1 MMTEPDT
8 PTWEPARLVPV
19 SGIRNAEEQER
30 RATSALLAVL
40 SAVDEFGAAI
50 TKPYGAL
57 KGKFEA
63 YIEVPFEMSD
73 GKSVRPDGLIR
84 TTRGK
89 RSWTA
94 LVEVKTGSNDLRRDQ
109 IETYLDLAR
118 EQGFDCVITISNQI
132 ARIPGQHPIDV
143 DKRKLRRTPLHHLS
157 WSRVLTEAVLQRSY
171 RGVADPDQA
180 WILGELIR
188 YLEHPNAGAVD
199 FSDMGE
205 YWVGVRDAVKNGT
218 LRHSDKSAVEVANKW
233 EELVSFAALRLG
245 RKLGA
250 NVQEVL
256 SAKERRDVSVR
267 ITNIVNEMVTR
278 GIMTG
283 AIRIP
288 DTISDITLKADLR
301 TRQIVVSVSID
312 APKGGR
318 TSTRINWLLRQL
330 KSSAPDVRVD
340 SWGAR
345 SRSSMADLLCN
356 VRNNPSLLIPS
367 DSRELV
373 LFTVSTIRPMGLKRA
388 VGKRSFIDSVLD
400 AFDEFYGDVVQHLQ
414 EWQPPAPKLQERK
427 VEESTKESEEKEATL
442 SDSLKTTAVPN
453 KVLEDTARKL
463 ADPQH

>member
-1 MMTEPDT
+1 MMTEPHT
-8 PTWEPARLVPV
+8 PAWEPARLVPV
-19 SGIRNAEEQER
+19 SGIRNSEEQER
-30 RATSALLAVL
+30 RATSAFLAVL
-40 SAVDEFGAAI
+40 SAVEEFGAAF

-73 GKSVRPDGLIR
+73 GQTVRPDGLIR

-94 LVEVKTGSNDLRRDQ
+94 LVEVKTGSNELGRDQ
-109 IETYLDLAR
+109 IETYLDLAK

-132 ARIPGQHPIDV
+132 ARIPGQHPVDV
-143 DKRKLRRTPLHHLS
+143 DKRRLRKTALHHLS

-205 YWVGVRDAVKNGT
+205 HWVGVRDAVKNGT
-218 LRHSDKSAVEVANKW
+218 LRHSDQNALEVANKW

-250 NVQEVL
+250 YVQEVL
-256 SAKERRDVSVR
+256 SPKERRDISVR
-267 ITNIVNEMVTR
+267 IDNIVDEMVTR
-278 GIMTG
+278 GTMTG

-288 DTISDITLKADLR
+288 DTISDIAIKADLR
-301 TRQIVVSVSID
+301 ARQIVVSVSIK
-312 APKGGR
+312 APRSGL
-318 TSTRINWLLRQL
+318 TTTRINWLLRQL
-330 KSSAPDVRVD
+330 KSSSPDTRLD

-345 SRSSMADLLCN
+345 SRSSMADLLGN
-356 VRNNPSLLIPS
+356 VRNKPSLLIPS
-367 DSRELV
+367 DNRELV
-373 LFTVSTIRPMGLKRA
+373 SFTVSAIRPMGPKRS

-400 AFDEFYGDVVQHLQ
+400 TFDDFYGDVVQHLQ
-414 EWQPPAPKLQERK
+414 EWQPPAPKLQK
-427 VEESTKESEEKEATL
+427 STVEESTKESEKKEAVIT
-442 SDSLKTTAVPN
+442 DSPKTAPMPK
-453 KVLEDTARKL
+453 KVLEDTTPKL
-463 ADPQH
+463 GDPQH